1 MKLQE
6 SSKEKLRDPAA
17 DHHFDRADFVS
28 AKRDQR
34 TDKAQNMKEI
44 DIVECNADRSVRKY
58 RRDQNGKPSRKDQRN
73 YGRSKRPENALHEA
87 EVPISGIQKC
97 QTGH

>member
-6 SSKEKLRDPAA
+6 SRKEKLRDPAA

-58 RRDQNGKPSRKDQRN
+58 RRDQDGKPCRKDQRN
-73 YGRSKRPENALHEA
+73 YGRPKGAENALHEGEA
-87 EVPISGIQKC
+87 PIPGIQES
-97 QTGH
+97 QTGY